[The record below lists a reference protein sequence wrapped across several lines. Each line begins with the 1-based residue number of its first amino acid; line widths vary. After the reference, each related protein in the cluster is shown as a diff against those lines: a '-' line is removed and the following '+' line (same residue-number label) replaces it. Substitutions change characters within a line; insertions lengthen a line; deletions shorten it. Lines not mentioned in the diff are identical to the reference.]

1 MHIHILSK
9 EHQSKQLEFHLNM
22 ILKRYTFNI
31 REEHT
36 LNLKNTLELL
46 TFKEA
51 WSSSGKLS
59 AIPSIRQLK
68 SILILLKNHKLP
80 SWVELKK
87 KH

>member
-31 REEHT
+31 KENMHSI
-36 LNLKNTLELL
+36 LNTLELL

-68 SILILLKNHKLP
+68 SILILLKNYKLP
-80 SWVELKK
+80 S
-87 KH
+87 